1 MIATRHSTAVNTDL
15 YLADEKRSLGRLL
28 APLDKLA
35 GSSPNLVVRRTSQFE
50 VGGERYEIPNY
61 VFIGPEAQHPPI
73 RLAFFS
79 GLHGDELEGPV
90 ALTLLVQ
97 LLEALPELARG
108 FCLFLY
114 PVCNPTGYE
123 DGSHLSRQG
132 LDLNRE
138 FWNGSTAP
146 EIRVLEGEL
155 KSQIFDGII
164 TLHSNHSE
172 KLFYGIS
179 PNALVTDRLVRPA
192 LQAVD
197 RFSTRG
203 ERRPNFQVQK
213 NFTRN
218 QSGSL
223 SLPANAENA
232 AFEIIL
238 EAPQAEA
245 AWLLV
250 AVLSILEEHKKSA
263 AAAHQS

>member
-1 MIATRHSTAVNTDL
+1 MITTCNRTVKPDNS
-15 YLADEKRSLGRLL
+15 LAGEKRTLARLL
-28 APLDKLA
+28 APLDQIA
-35 GSSPNLVVRRTSQFE
+35 AHSPNLVTRRTSQFE

-61 VFIGPEAQHPPI
+61 VFIGPEAQHPPV

-79 GLHGDELEGPV
+79 GLHGNELEGSV

-108 FCLFLY
+108 YCLFLY
-114 PVCNPTGYE
+114 PACNPTGYE
-123 DGSHLSRQG
+123 DGSYLSRERR
-132 LDLNRE
+132 DLNQE
-138 FWNGSTAP
+138 FWKGSSAP
-146 EIRVLEGEL
+146 EVRVLEGEL
-155 KSQIFDGII
+155 KSQTFDGII

-179 PNALVTDRLVRPA
+179 PQPLVTDRLVRPA

-203 ERRPNFQVQK
+203 ERRPYFQVQK
-213 NFTRN
+213 SFTRN
-218 QSGSL
+218 QPGAL
-223 SLPANAENA
+223 SLPVRSENGP
-232 AFEIIL
+232 FEIIL

-250 AVLSILEEHKKSA
+250 AVLSILEEHKKA
-263 AAAHQS
+263 VVAAHHS